1 MGAGTLGHRKNQG
14 ITWIVKYAVENRIG
28 PELLSNDD
36 LTRLHDQI
44 IEAGKT
50 PLYAKLVT
58 VAFKSAIR
66 RAGLQSAFPSLS
78 LGLSTYGIPLSEFPT
93 ALHADT
99 IRLLDWRQQ
108 DRAEGRPR
116 TLKKLQPLAAHH
128 LELII
133 SHIYGYS
140 KTVLGLPEVNSLK
153 ELLRKDLVENYV
165 RWNRKRRIDGDSFR
179 KKMNFLYASIKH
191 FPQFADQP
199 RVVSRSL

>member
-1 MGAGTLGHRKNQG
+1 M
-14 ITWIVKYAVENRIG
+14 
-28 PELLSNDD
+28 
-36 LTRLHDQI
+36 
-44 IEAGKT
+44 
-50 PLYAKLVT
+50 
-58 VAFKSAIR
+58 
-66 RAGLQSAFPSLS
+66 
-78 LGLSTYGIPLSEFPT
+78 SEFPT

-191 FPQFADQP
+191 FPQFADQDLGWFP
-199 RVVSRSL
+199 AACELMPDTTEAKKSTRREDKGIRFAKLQSLVTKLSKTLK